1 MRQKLKKPDAPWM
14 RNRKVEIQKEAI
26 TSLKE
31 LTADEKVEVPQ
42 FTVETSEGIRPIEL
56 FKKPEECLA
65 AMEDPPRL
73 EMSNDA
79 PEPTITP
86 SARATP
92 TKKPASINRPGR
104 RPDYSH
110 GLIGLEPG
118 DTITFAKNQKVQG
131 RILDHTYGV
140 EIAGQIF
147 NGIVPSAQY
156 AYKISNIQP
165 PKRVTGLAE
174 WIVDKTGNKISFE
187 YKLVPPIP

>member
-14 RNRKVEIQKEAI
+14 RNKKVELQKEAI

-31 LTADEKVEVPQ
+31 LTDDEKLEV
-42 FTVETSEGIRPIEL
+42 FTKSAEKISEMSA
-56 FKKPEECLA
+56 EECL
-65 AMEDPPRL
+65 E
-73 EMSNDA
+73 EMNA
-79 PEPTITP
+79 TPVPTITP

>member
-14 RNRKVEIQKEAI
+14 RNKKVELQKEAI

-31 LTADEKVEVPQ
+31 LTDDEKLEV
-42 FTVETSEGIRPIEL
+42 FTKSAEKISEMSA
-56 FKKPEECLA
+56 EECL
-65 AMEDPPRL
+65 E
-73 EMSNDA
+73 EMNA
-79 PEPTITP
+79 TPVPTITP

-118 DTITFAKNQKVQG
+118 DTITFSKNQKVQG

-140 EIAGQIF
+140 EISGQIF

>member
-14 RNRKVEIQKEAI
+14 RNRKVELQEEAI

-31 LTADEKVEVPQ
+31 LTADEKLEI
-42 FTVETSEGIRPIEL
+42 FTKSAERISEMSA
-56 FKKPEECLA
+56 EECLE
-65 AMEDPPRL
+65 AMQDPPRL
-73 EMSNDA
+73 EVSNDA
-79 PEPTITP
+79 PEPTIKAK
-86 SARATP
+86 ARATP

-118 DTITFAKNQKVQG
+118 DTISFAKNQKIQG
-131 RILDHTYGV
+131 RIIDHTYGV

-156 AYKISNIQP
+156 AYKISNITP